1 MNTRTVI
8 SFCLTALAAFSSATA
23 AGPAPAS
30 KVIPLCS
37 FEGDDISVV
46 LRVLARQGNIKLS
59 IASKLTGSVT
69 LRVENKTPRE
79 IIDMIAAA
87 KHLVVNERD
96 GILYVRPPA
105 RARHSLSRF

>member
-1 MNTRTVI
+1 MRIRTFI
-8 SFCLTALAAFSSATA
+8 TLCITALAAFTSAIA
-23 AGPAPAS
+23 AGPAPAP

-46 LRVLARQGNIKLS
+46 LRALARQGNIKLS

-79 IIDMIAAA
+79 IIDMIATA
-87 KHLVVNERD
+87 KHLVVTERD
-96 GILYVRPPA
+96 GTLYVRPLAPH
-105 RARHSLSRF
+105 RHSLSRF